1 MSTDNFWKKSFERD
15 IRDTPQKIWNAFV
28 DISRWGLW
36 NPGVKSIHMEG
47 DFVPGVWFSMELPEG
62 NIIRS
67 QLIEVSEGK
76 YFTDET
82 RVGETMVRVQH
93 YIEPLHSGLSRV
105 IYIINTQGSD
115 AQAFGEGVSADFPD
129 VLAGL
134 EKYLTEQTG

>member
-1 MSTDNFWKKSFERD
+1 
-15 IRDTPQKIWNAFV
+15 
-28 DISRWGLW
+28 
-36 NPGVKSIHMEG
+36 
-47 DFVPGVWFSMELPEG
+47 MELPEG

-67 QLIEVSEGK
+67 QIIEVSEGK

-105 IYIINTQGSD
+105 IYIINTQGPD

-129 VLAGL
+129 LLAGL
-134 EKYLTEQTG
+134 EKYLTEQAG

>member
-1 MSTDNFWKKSFERD
+1 MSTGNFWKKSFERD
-15 IRDTPQKIWNAFV
+15 ISDTPQKVWNAFV
-28 DISRWGLW
+28 DITRWNLW

-67 QLIEVSEGK
+67 QLMEVSEGK
-76 YFTDET
+76 NFTDET
-82 RVGETMVRVQH
+82 RGGEMMVRVQH

-105 IYIINTQGSD
+105 ICIINTQGPD